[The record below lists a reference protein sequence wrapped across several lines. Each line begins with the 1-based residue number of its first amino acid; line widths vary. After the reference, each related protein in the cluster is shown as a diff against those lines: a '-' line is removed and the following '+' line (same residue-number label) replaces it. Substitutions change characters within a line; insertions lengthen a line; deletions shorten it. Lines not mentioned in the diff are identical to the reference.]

1 MDDRTTIFVRGEE
14 VYINKYHI
22 IQIEC
27 HYKYDQIGGKINFLF
42 WNVVSG
48 WDFLFHISIH
58 ILFVMSTICAI
69 SLLLLSLENLHFRR
83 IYRIC
88 ILLVLIHSINII
100 IIITVIRRMFA
111 YDVASTE
118 LLLRSLVKHIERHDF
133 ACYSIADVKIFL
145 NKKQQCIHETWSEKK
160 IRYTSKDFSALEQM
174 TANRL
179 EREWVGVASN
189 KAEK

>member
-1 MDDRTTIFVRGEE
+1 MSLQIWSNRRKDKFSILKCGVRLRFPIPYFHPHFICHVHNMCNIIIITITGKSPLFAVYT
-14 VYINKYHI
+14 VYIEYVP
-22 IQIEC
+22 
-27 HYKYDQIGGKINFLF
+27 Y
-42 WNVVSG
+42 
-48 WDFLFHISIH
+48 
-58 ILFVMSTICAI
+58 T
-69 SLLLLSLENLHFRR
+69 
-83 IYRIC
+83 